1 MTRGENMN
9 AELKQIIF
17 EKLDSLDE
25 KHQFQVLDFIE
36 FLQSRQTSPASD
48 PDVIS
53 SLRGKYRDIMSSSE
67 EFARRKQE
75 EIELEEAKWKRR
87 TLKSD

>member
-1 MTRGENMN
+1 MK
-9 AELKQIIF
+9 AELIQTIM

-25 KHQFQVLDFIE
+25 KHQLQVLDFIE
-36 FLQSRQTSPASD
+36 FLQSRQTPPSAD
-48 PDVIS
+48 ADVLS
-53 SLRGKYRDIMSSSE
+53 ALQGKYRDIMSSSE

>member
-1 MTRGENMN
+1 
-9 AELKQIIF
+9 
-17 EKLDSLDE
+17 
-25 KHQFQVLDFIE
+25 
-36 FLQSRQTSPASD
+36 
-48 PDVIS
+48 
-53 SLRGKYRDIMSSSE
+53 LRGKYRDIMSSSE